1 MKVVLL
7 LVLVTLVGAAMLIVG
22 IAGAAGAFE
31 GDEDSSSSGSSAID
45 ERKDCS
51 RLDPRLA
58 LFNSWETSVGDSGS
72 LRIVVSCTEGEIE
85 ASVFG
90 SGLVTEDAR
99 ELALWAWRT
108 RKDAQLIATYSQDAG
123 DDGVVFFEGTLPP
136 DLERY
141 RKLVVTTEDAGDDP
155 DEPGEILSQSLID

>member
-7 LVLVTLVGAAMLIVG
+7 LVLVTLLGAAMLIVG

-31 GDEDSSSSGSSAID
+31 GDEDSSSSARFEID

-51 RLDPRLA
+51 RLDPRLT

-72 LRIVVSCTEGEIE
+72 LRIVVSCTDGEIE

-90 SGLVTEDAR
+90 SGLMTEDGR
-99 ELALWAWRT
+99 VLALWAWRT
-108 RKDAQLIATYSQDAG
+108 RKDAQLVESYSQDAG
-123 DDGVVFFEGTLPP
+123 DDGVVFFEGTLPS
-136 DLERY
+136 DLPRY
-141 RKLVVTTEDAGDDP
+141 RKLVITSENPGDDP
-155 DEPGEILSQSLID
+155 DEPGEILTQSVIE

>member
-1 MKVVLL
+1 MKGVLL
-7 LVLVTLVGAAMLIVG
+7 LVLVTLLGAAMLIVG

-31 GDEDSSSSGSSAID
+31 GDEDSGSSGVSAID

-51 RLDPRLA
+51 KLDPRLA
-58 LFNSWETSVGDSGS
+58 LFNSWETSVEESGS

-90 SGLVTEDAR
+90 SGLVTEDGR

-108 RKDAQLIATYSQDAG
+108 RRDVQLIATYSQEPG
-123 DDGVVFFEGTLPP
+123 DDGFVFFEGILPT

-141 RKLVVTTEDAGDDP
+141 RKLVVTTEDDP
-155 DEPGEILSQSLID
+155 DPEKPGEILSQSTID